1 MNSRPIHR
9 YKPKGVL
16 IMSEQSLKAR
26 KKIRIGDLLVKNG
39 VITDQQLMHALAM
52 QKKTG
57 GKLGNT
63 LVELGLVTPLQ
74 FHEFLAS
81 QLDLPFVDLKHYN
94 YDPDTVKLLP
104 ETAARRFRAIVL
116 KQEPSHLLIGVAD
129 PTDIYAYD
137 ELTRIFKQ
145 QIRLA
150 VVFENELLKALDTVY
165 RRTQEIV
172 TIAEELGEEL
182 SQGDNALEQ
191 LLAETT
197 VEDAPVVRLLSSL
210 FEDAVQVGASDIHIE
225 PDEKVLRI
233 RQRIDGILHEQV
245 MNERRIA
252 SALVSRLKLVS
263 GLDISERRL
272 PQDGR
277 FNIRVKGRSIDVRL
291 STMPLQYGESVVMRL
306 LDQSSGI
313 LQLDQV
319 GMSPALLRRFRHQL
333 HNPHGLVLVTG
344 PTGSGKTTTLYGAL
358 NELNSTEKK
367 IITVEDPVEYRLPR
381 INQVQVYQKIGLDFA
396 RVLRAGLRQ
405 DPDIVMVGEMR
416 DKETSDIALRAAMTG
431 HLVLSTL
438 HTNDSVSTALRLIEM
453 GAEGYIVASS
463 LRAVLAQ
470 RLVRRICESCRCAYE
485 LDANSTSWLK
495 GYTGRVTLPTDV
507 ASRLRHGRGCPACG
521 NTGYRG
527 RIGIFE
533 LLEIDFD
540 LADALRRNDSA
551 AFATIAQQKTQFV
564 SLSDNALTLALEGI
578 TTLEEVMR
586 IAGQIDESLAHYVG
600 IAQHADLGSVSD
612 PED

>member
-1 MNSRPIHR
+1 MTN
-9 YKPKGVL
+9 
-16 IMSEQSLKAR
+16 EQSKQPR
-26 KKIRIGDLLVKNG
+26 QKIRIGDLLVKNG
-39 VITDQQLMHALAM
+39 VITDSQLMQALAT

-63 LVELGLVTPLQ
+63 LVELDLVTSQQ

-81 QLDLPFVDLKHYN
+81 QLGLPFIDLKHYN
-94 YDPDTVKLLP
+94 YDPETVRVLP

-116 KQEPSHLLIGVAD
+116 KQEPGYLLVGVAD

-137 ELTRIFKQ
+137 ELTKVVKQ
-145 QIRLA
+145 PIRQA
-150 VVFENELLKALDTVY
+150 VVYETDLLKALDIVY

-182 SQGDNALEQ
+182 LQGDDTLGQ
-191 LLAETT
+191 LLAETA
-197 VEDAPVVRLLSSL
+197 VEDAPVVRLLRSL

-233 RQRIDGILHEQV
+233 RQRIDGVLHEQV
-245 MNERRIA
+245 MKERRIA
-252 SALVSRLKLVS
+252 PALVSRLKLVS

-277 FNIRVKGRSIDVRL
+277 FNVRVKGRSVDVRL

-313 LQLDQV
+313 LQLEQV
-319 GMSPALLRRFRHQL
+319 GMSPALLRRFRRQL

-381 INQVQVYQKIGLDFA
+381 VNQVQVHTKIGLDFA

-453 GAEGYIVASS
+453 GAEGYVVASS

-470 RLVRRICESCRCAYE
+470 RLVRRICESCSCPQE
-485 LDANSTSWLK
+485 QDANSSSWLNS
-495 GYTGRVTLPTDV
+495 YRGRVELPPDV
-507 ASRLRHGRGCPACG
+507 GAQLRHGRGCPACG
-521 NTGYRG
+521 NSGYHG

-533 LLEIDFD
+533 LLEIDFE
-540 LADALRRNDSA
+540 LADALRREDSA
-551 AFATIAQQKTQFV
+551 AFAGTAQRKPQFV
-564 SLSDNALTLALEGI
+564 SLTDSALTLALEGI
-578 TTLEEVMR
+578 TSLDEVMR
-586 IAGQIDESLAHYVG
+586 ISGQIDESLAHFLAPAAVPG
-600 IAQHADLGSVSD
+600 AAEDAAPAAQD
-612 PED
+612 